1 MLGQGGGVFAGTH
14 LHLLLHAVPAVA
26 VVVQQQAVAHRLVG
40 GGLQGRIDRG
50 GDVVALVDHV
60 TAEAGDHFL
69 AHQFGH
75 VRGIDLH
82 RRLMSGGVHR
92 HGLGRVGLGLAD
104 ELQVGHALQHIVVTT
119 LAGALRVGDRVARG
133 RELGDA
139 GQRGHLVQ
147 VQLVQFLAVIEL
159 GGSGDAVGAVA
170 EETLVQVQLEDLVLA
185 QLGLDLPRQQD
196 LGQLAGVAVLG
207 AEEELAGHLLGD
219 GGATRHALVVG
230 GGQQPHR
237 TADAHVVHAAVLVE
251 AGVLGGQE
259 GLLQALGHVL
269 HGDRGTPGLAEHRH
283 QLAVGSVD
291 VHRLLHFHVAQGL
304 HVGKLGGHGVVQTAY
319 GGRADQRQDQDNQ
332 EDPAQPAAESS
343 HRVQIP
349 IANFVVAEY
358 RLRKVAAGVVAG
370 ERKGNS
376 QGLHGESVRDFT
388 AGPLPFAKNT
398 LLMLGRRSCVQVPVG
413 RGETV
418 GLIPKSQSPLVGV
431 DISSTAVK
439 LLQLSR
445 SGNRFR
451 VEHYAVEPLPPNA
464 VVEKNIVEVEAVGEA
479 IRRAMNRS
487 GSKAKLA
494 AAAVAGSAVIT
505 KVIPMPAELDENDM
519 EAQIELE
526 AVNYIP
532 YPIEEVNLDFEVI
545 GAIPN
550 NPEMV
555 QVLLAASRSENVEL
569 RQSALE
575 LGGLQ
580 AKVMDVE
587 AFAVE
592 NAYALVASELPVSI
606 EGVVALVDI
615 GATMTT
621 LNVLRGGRSLYSRE
635 QVFGG
640 KQLTDEIMR
649 RYGLSY
655 EEAGLAK
662 RQGGLPE
669 SYEMEVLEPFK
680 EATVQ
685 QISRLLQFFYAG
697 SEFNRVDHIVL
708 AGGCAVLGGL
718 PEMVEEQ
725 LGVPTVV
732 ANPLAQMTLGPKV
745 NAHAL
750 AQDAPALMIATGL
763 ALRSFD

>member
-1 MLGQGGGVFAGTH
+1 
-14 LHLLLHAVPAVA
+14 
-26 VVVQQQAVAHRLVG
+26 
-40 GGLQGRIDRG
+40 
-50 GDVVALVDHV
+50 
-60 TAEAGDHFL
+60 
-69 AHQFGH
+69 
-75 VRGIDLH
+75 
-82 RRLMSGGVHR
+82 
-92 HGLGRVGLGLAD
+92 
-104 ELQVGHALQHIVVTT
+104 
-119 LAGALRVGDRVARG
+119 
-133 RELGDA
+133 
-139 GQRGHLVQ
+139 
-147 VQLVQFLAVIEL
+147 
-159 GGSGDAVGAVA
+159 
-170 EETLVQVQLEDLVLA
+170 
-185 QLGLDLPRQQD
+185 
-196 LGQLAGVAVLG
+196 
-207 AEEELAGHLLGD
+207 
-219 GGATRHALVVG
+219 
-230 GGQQPHR
+230 
-237 TADAHVVHAAVLVE
+237 
-251 AGVLGGQE
+251 
-259 GLLQALGHVL
+259 
-269 HGDRGTPGLAEHRH
+269 
-283 QLAVGSVD
+283 
-291 VHRLLHFHVAQGL
+291 
-304 HVGKLGGHGVVQTAY
+304 
-319 GGRADQRQDQDNQ
+319 
-332 EDPAQPAAESS
+332 
-343 HRVQIP
+343 
-349 IANFVVAEY
+349 
-358 RLRKVAAGVVAG
+358 
-370 ERKGNS
+370 
-376 QGLHGESVRDFT
+376 
-388 AGPLPFAKNT
+388 
-398 LLMLGRRSCVQVPVG
+398 
-413 RGETV
+413 
-418 GLIPKSQSPLVGV
+418 
-431 DISSTAVK
+431 
-439 LLQLSR
+439 LQLSR

-505 KVIPMPAELDENDM
+505 KVIPMPADLDENDM

-545 GAIPN
+545 GSIPN
-550 NPEMV
+550 NRRWSRCCWPRRVRECR
-555 QVLLAASRSENVEL
+555 AAPVGAGTRWPAGQGDG
-569 RQSALE
+569 R
-575 LGGLQ
+575 GGLRGRERLRPGRQ
-580 AKVMDVE
+580 RA
-587 AFAVE
+587 AG
-592 NAYALVASELPVSI
+592 I
-606 EGVVALVDI
+606 HRGVVALVDI